1 MSFGKLPLDL
11 RNHITAKSNEI
22 KIKDELQGKKTIISR
37 IDYIAKNENVLGANS
52 LNNEIERIVDN
63 FNSLKLS
70 DILDI
75 ALNKENVRDN
85 IALTT
90 KANEVNIQVN
100 NWINNNIVNL
110 TVDDS
115 LGNGKGKLDKADL
128 TSLQNKAAP
137 ATLSK
142 IYEIGVDTKAKLL
155 KKVLADNAADLSKA
169 SKNITEKNITD
180 AIQNNFNA
188 EMKVLTPGTKDFSKE
203 QIVKFLNVISDAK
216 IKAVLKEVKTA
227 KAASAP
233 VAAPIIVVAGGPSS
247 PPPLPT
253 RVIGYNGLGMD
264 GLVRKMNILKP
275 IENLFPKKP
284 DADAGEVVY
293 IAPTSELGKKYED
306 AVKVIAASDDK
317 FKKEL
322 AIKTKGKEKLKA
334 LIVEEVFEK
343 YTTKNADALDG
354 DINQLAQ
361 AIKEGTNIE
370 FIGPKREVESGI
382 DQETRNLCVRM
393 NQDAGLMQ
401 QLKTNNPRLAAIIE
415 AAAVNEEEVATRL
428 PESAAA
434 QAVANG
440 DVNYGGVVVV
450 APATAPVAPVAPL
463 VLPRRRPGRSS
474 CSCST
479 GNQYGRC
486 SGSSAAGGRST
497 AG

>member
-1 MSFGKLPLDL
+1 M
-11 RNHITAKSNEI
+11 
-22 KIKDELQGKKTIISR
+22 
-37 IDYIAKNENVLGANS
+37 
-52 LNNEIERIVDN
+52 
-63 FNSLKLS
+63 
-70 DILDI
+70 
-75 ALNKENVRDN
+75 
-85 IALTT
+85 
-90 KANEVNIQVN
+90 KA
-100 NWINNNIVNL
+100 
-110 TVDDS
+110 
-115 LGNGKGKLDKADL
+115 
-128 TSLQNKAAP
+128 
-137 ATLSK
+137 
-142 IYEIGVDTKAKLL
+142 
-155 KKVLADNAADLSKA
+155 
-169 SKNITEKNITD
+169 
-180 AIQNNFNA
+180 
-188 EMKVLTPGTKDFSKE
+188 LTPGTKDFSKE
-203 QIVKFLNVISDAK
+203 QIVKFLNVISYAK

-233 VAAPIIVVAGGPSS
+233 VAAPIIVVAGGPP

-343 YTTKNADALDG
+343 YTTKNADVLDG

-463 VLPRRRPGRSS
+463 VLPADLEEDPEEVAVPAAPEINMEDVVVVPPPVEEAPQADAEIMIVRHIDRIVPVEGDIEDFDDEDDIIQEQ
-474 CSCST
+474 T
-479 GNQYGRC
+479 KLEV
-486 SGSSAAGGRST
+486 SGSTTVVVNKTESKDSEDSFENLKQEEAKLAASIKE
-497 AG
+497 A